1 MSSDHTVWQ
10 IQYGVITYIT
20 DSLSKIHFYLFY
32 VPNKAFLSMLESR
45 HSGNKVPNYVLQA
58 H

>member
-1 MSSDHTVWQ
+1 MSSDQNVWQ

-20 DSLSKIHFYLFY
+20 DSLSKIYFYLFY
-32 VPNKAFLSMLESR
+32 VPNKVFLSMLERR
-45 HSGNKVPNYVLQA
+45 HSGNKVPNYVLQV